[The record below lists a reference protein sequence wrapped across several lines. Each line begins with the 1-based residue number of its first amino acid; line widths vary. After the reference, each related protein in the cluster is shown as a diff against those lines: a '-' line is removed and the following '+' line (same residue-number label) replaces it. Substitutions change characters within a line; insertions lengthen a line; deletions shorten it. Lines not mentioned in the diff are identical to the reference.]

1 VVLGLTR
8 DWRLGHELAACGQL
22 IKGYGAT
29 NERGK
34 LNLQHLVSHLAVL
47 PEPQAAAQARTA
59 ALQDDAGKAL
69 DLSLR
74 AHGAP
79 VRPVAEQPIR
89 FMRKPG
95 ASAPR

>member
-1 VVLGLTR
+1 V
-8 DWRLGHELAACGQL
+8 
-22 IKGYGAT
+22 
-29 NERGK
+29 
-34 LNLQHLVSHLAVL
+34 
-47 PEPQAAAQARTA
+47 AQARAA

-69 DLSLR
+69 DLTLR

-79 VRPVAEQPIR
+79 ARPVAEQPIR